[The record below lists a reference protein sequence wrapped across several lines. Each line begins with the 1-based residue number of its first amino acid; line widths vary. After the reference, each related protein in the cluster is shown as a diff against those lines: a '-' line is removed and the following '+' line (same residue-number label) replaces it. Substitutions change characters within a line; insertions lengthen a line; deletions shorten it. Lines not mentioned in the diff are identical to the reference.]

1 MINVS
6 IVDEHPVIC
15 DAISALISNADDIEV
30 VSVNS
35 SADELILGLQKTL
48 VHITIFVV
56 HKEKPK
62 VIEDI
67 KVLTQRFPKLK
78 ILVLSMKGNEQFT
91 LKLIKVG
98 AKGHLSSDTGRSEI
112 LEAIYTLRNG
122 YEFYARTI
130 TNLLLNSFLNDDA
143 SDKKEKEKLQKEL
156 SVREMEVLKLFAEG
170 MSNRQIADKL
180 FISVRTVETH
190 KTNIMKKINIK
201 TTVDLVKFAIKN
213 NIIELD

>member
-201 TTVDLVKFAIKN
+201 TTVDLVKFAMKN

>member
-6 IVDEHPVIC
+6 IIDEYPVIC
-15 DAISALISNADDIEV
+15 EALSALISNADDIEV
-30 VSVNS
+30 VSCNT
-35 SADELILGLQKTL
+35 SADEFIVGMQKNL
-48 VHITIFVV
+48 AHIAIIVV
-56 HKEKPK
+56 HKERPK
-62 VIEDI
+62 IIEDI
-67 KVLTQRFPKLK
+67 KVLMQRFPKLK
-78 ILVLSMKGNEQFT
+78 ILVLSLKGNELFT

-122 YEFYARTI
+122 YEFYAKTI
-130 TNLLLNSFLNDDA
+130 TNLLLNSFLN
-143 SDKKEKEKLQKEL
+143 SDNSNKKEKEKLQKEL
-156 SVREMEVLKLFAEG
+156 SNREMEVLKLFAEG

>member
-6 IVDEHPVIC
+6 IIDKHPVIC
-15 DAISALISNADDIEV
+15 DALSALISNVDDIEV
-30 VSVNS
+30 VSSNT
-35 SADELILGLQKTL
+35 SADEFILGMQKTL
-48 VHITIFVV
+48 AHIALFVV
-56 HKEKPK
+56 HKESLK

-67 KVLTQRFPKLK
+67 KVLTYRFPKLK
-78 ILVLSMKGNEQFT
+78 ILVLSMKGNELFT

-122 YEFYARTI
+122 YEFYAKTI
-130 TNLLLNSFLNDDA
+130 TNLLLNSFLNNEG
-143 SDKKEKEKLQKEL
+143 SSKKEKEKLQKEL
-156 SVREMEVLKLFAEG
+156 SNRELEVLKLYAEG
-170 MSNRQIADKL
+170 KTNRQIADGL
-180 FISVRTVETH
+180 FISIRTVETH

>member
-6 IVDEHPVIC
+6 IVDEHPFLC
-15 DAISALISNADDIEV
+15 DALSALISNAEDIEV
-30 VSVNS
+30 VSCNTTV
-35 SADELILGLQKTL
+35 DELILGLQETL
-48 VHITIFVV
+48 VHVAIIVV
-56 HKEKPK
+56 HKEKPR

-67 KVLTQRFPKLK
+67 KVLTHRFPKLK
-78 ILVLSMKGNEQFT
+78 ILVLSMNGKESFI

-122 YEFYARTI
+122 YEFYAKTI
-130 TNLLLNSFLNDDA
+130 TNILLNSFLSNDGPDN
-143 SDKKEKEKLQKEL
+143 KEKEKIQKGL
-156 SVREMEVLKLFAEG
+156 SDREMEVLKLFAEG

>member
-6 IVDEHPVIC
+6 IIDEHPVIC
-15 DAISALISNADDIEV
+15 DALSALINNSDDIEV
-30 VSVNS
+30 VSCNT
-35 SADELILGLQKTL
+35 SADELILGMQKTL
-48 VHITIFVV
+48 VHIAIFVV

-122 YEFYARTI
+122 YEFYAKTI
-130 TNLLLNSFLNDDA
+130 TNLLLNSFLSNDD
-143 SDKKEKEKLQKEL
+143 SSKREKEKLQKEL
-156 SVREMEVLKLFAEG
+156 SGRELEVLTHFAEG
-170 MSNRQIADKL
+170 MANRQIADKL

>member
-30 VSVNS
+30 VSVSS
-35 SADELILGLQKTL
+35 SADELILELQKTL
-48 VHITIFVV
+48 VHIAIFVV

-130 TNLLLNSFLNDDA
+130 TNLLLNSFLNNDA
-143 SDKKEKEKLQKEL
+143 SNKKEKEKLQKDL
-156 SVREMEVLKLFAEG
+156 SNREMEVLKLFAGG

>member
-1 MINVS
+1 MINVA
-6 IVDEHPVIC
+6 IIDEHPVIC
-15 DAISALISNADDIEV
+15 DALSALISNADDIDI
-30 VSVNS
+30 VSCS
-35 SADELILGLQKTL
+35 PSTDELILKMREML
-48 VHITIFVV
+48 VHVIIFVV
-56 HKEKPK
+56 HKERPK

-67 KVLTQRFPKLK
+67 KVLTNRFPKLK
-78 ILVLSMKGNEQFT
+78 VLVLSMNGKEDFL

-122 YEFYARTI
+122 FEFYAKTI
-130 TNLLLNSFLNDDA
+130 TNLLLSSYLNKDP
-143 SDKKEKEKLQKEL
+143 DKGENKDIQKGL
-156 SVREMEVLKLFAEG
+156 TVRELEVLKHFAEG

-180 FISVRTVETH
+180 FISVRTVESH

-213 NIIELD
+213 NIIELE

>member
-6 IVDEHPVIC
+6 IIDEHPVIYE
-15 DAISALISNADDIEV
+15 AISALISNTDDIEV
-30 VSVNS
+30 VSTTTSV
-35 SADELILGLQKTL
+35 DQLIIGMQSTL
-48 VHITIFVV
+48 VHVAIIVV

-67 KVLTQRFPKLK
+67 KVLTNRFTKLK
-78 ILVLSMKGNEQFT
+78 VLVLSMNGNEPFI

-112 LEAIYTLRNG
+112 LEAIYSLRNG
-122 YEFYARTI
+122 YDFYAKTI
-130 TNLLLNSFLNDDA
+130 TNLLLNSFLSQDS
-143 SDKKEKEKLQKEL
+143 SDNNEKEKIQRSLSDREL
-156 SVREMEVLKLFAEG
+156 EVLKLFAEG
-170 MSNRQIADKL
+170 KPNKEIADSL
-180 FISVRTVETH
+180 FISIRTVETH

-201 TTVDLVKFAIKN
+201 TTVDLVKFAIRN